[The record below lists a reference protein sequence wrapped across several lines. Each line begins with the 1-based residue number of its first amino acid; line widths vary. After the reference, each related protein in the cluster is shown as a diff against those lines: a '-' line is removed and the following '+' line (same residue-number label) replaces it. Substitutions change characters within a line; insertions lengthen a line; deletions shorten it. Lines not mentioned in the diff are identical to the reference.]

1 MSMAK
6 GVLAGKG
13 RRTALGVVLYLGAVL
28 VGLGSA
34 WWVLKKSPFFQQAV
48 QVGAWKANLLA
59 GSTDAGMYTRAA
71 VALNAFLALDRTE
84 TMYFMATQ
92 DDAGQALRSQCKYR
106 VEGVPPAARWWS
118 ITAYADDL
126 FLFDAPNQQHSLN
139 GSTAQLDAQGRF
151 VLQTGPQPV
160 GGAHWLPTP
169 GQQGVV
175 LILRLY
181 NPEPSLQ
188 ASPASLVPPTLVR
201 QGACP

>member
-34 WWVLKKSPFFQQAV
+34 WWVLKKSPFFQQTV

-59 GSTDAGMYTRAA
+59 GSPDAGMYTRAA

-118 ITAYADDL
+118 ITAYAKDL

-151 VLQTGPQPV
+151 ALQTGPQPV

-175 LILRLY
+175 LVLRLY

>member
-1 MSMAK
+1 MGE

-13 RRTALGVVLYLGAVL
+13 RRTVLGVVLYLGAVL

-34 WWVLKKSPFFQQAV
+34 WWVLKKAPLFQQMV
-48 QVGAWKANLLA
+48 HVGAWKTNLLA
-59 GSTDAGMYTRAA
+59 GSADAGMYTRAA
-71 VALNAFLALDRTE
+71 VALNALLALDRTE

-118 ITAYADDL
+118 VTAYANDL
-126 FLFDAPNQQHSLN
+126 FLFEAPNQQYSLN
-139 GSTAQLDAQGRF
+139 GSTAKLDAQGRF
-151 VLQTGPQPV
+151 ALQTGPQQE

-169 GQQGVV
+169 GKQGLV

-188 ASPASLVPPTLVR
+188 ASPASLVPPTIVR
-201 QGACP
+201 QGACA